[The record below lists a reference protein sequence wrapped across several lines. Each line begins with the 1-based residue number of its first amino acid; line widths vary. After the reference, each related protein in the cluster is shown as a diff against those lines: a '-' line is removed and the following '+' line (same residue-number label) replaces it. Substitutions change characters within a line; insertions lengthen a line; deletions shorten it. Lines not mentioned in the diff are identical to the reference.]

1 MKNPETPKPKPE
13 VSDVK
18 GEEVSPGNTQ
28 VERGEEGRSS
38 CASTKLTGNMVVL
51 LLLLLLL
58 LFSFFDSF
66 CVKKTTLPAPTVPTN
81 FGRRFLSVGILEAD
95 LRID

>member
-1 MKNPETPKPKPE
+1 MMKNPETPKPKHE

-38 CASTKLTGNMVVL
+38 CASTKLTGNMVV
-51 LLLLLLL
+51 
-58 LFSFFDSF
+58 
-66 CVKKTTLPAPTVPTN
+66 
-81 FGRRFLSVGILEAD
+81 
-95 LRID
+95 